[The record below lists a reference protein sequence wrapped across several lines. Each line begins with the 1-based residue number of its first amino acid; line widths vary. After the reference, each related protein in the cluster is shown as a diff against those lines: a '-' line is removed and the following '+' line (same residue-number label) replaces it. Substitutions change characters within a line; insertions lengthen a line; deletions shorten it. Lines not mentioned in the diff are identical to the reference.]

1 MYNFPKWSDTL
12 KDLAALACSI
22 LTNFSPVSQFYTKT
36 GTGLKW
42 VKVCPTIL
50 GHYTFQ
56 DQKKILNEKMA
67 PWLPS
72 FIFHIRFTESF

>member
-56 DQKKILNEKMA
+56 GQKKILNEKMA